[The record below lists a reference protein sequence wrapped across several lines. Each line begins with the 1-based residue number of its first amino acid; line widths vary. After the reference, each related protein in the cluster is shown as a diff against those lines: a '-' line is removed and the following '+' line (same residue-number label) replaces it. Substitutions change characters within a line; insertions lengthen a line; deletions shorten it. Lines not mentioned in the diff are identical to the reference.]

1 MDGIPLPVFP
11 RMPALRR
18 SKRKELSAL
27 VVLYLTFIDFG
38 EMKSGSSVRPQK
50 IYDAFLERG
59 HTVKLLE
66 GQQNRYKDRRK
77 RVKAILDWLKDNR
90 PDICYVEPPSG
101 PFFCALDLK
110 LLKTVHK
117 MGIPVGLFYRD
128 AYWLYADWWG
138 VGGPK
143 AALLKAMHKRDLKVF
158 ERCCDILYFPS
169 LSMAELFH
177 DRHFKRL
184 DALPPACTNM
194 TSLRTSLARRMIYV
208 GGVCEAYGTD
218 ILLSAFKQIN
228 RDKTKVELYL
238 VCRETEMANIQDK
251 HYPDYDWLKIFH
263 VQGKELETLYVSCD
277 AGIIPRKRDKYMDF
291 SIPVK
296 LLEYLGYGLPV
307 ISTDCTEIAAFIE
320 KNHCGLLCR
329 DNGDSLA
336 ETIEAFYSENT
347 DHRALAQNVQ
357 ETAAN
362 NRWVNRV
369 DKIVRDLSG
378 Q

>member
-1 MDGIPLPVFP
+1 MNGIPLPVFP
-11 RMPALRR
+11 RMPAQRR

-101 PFFCALDLK
+101 PFFCTLDLK

-117 MGIPVGLFYRD
+117 LGIPVGLFYRD
-128 AYWLYADWWG
+128 AHWLYADWWG

-143 AALLKAMHKRDLKVF
+143 AALLRAMHKRDIRVF
-158 ERCCDILYFPS
+158 ARCCDTLYFPS
-169 LSMAELFH
+169 ASMAELFRRYSFAQM
-177 DRHFKRL
+177 DI
-184 DALPPACTNM
+184 LPPACVSVTEPHPA
-194 TSLRTSLARRMIYV
+194 LAHRMIYV
-208 GGVCEAYGTD
+208 GGIRDAYGTD
-218 ILLSAFKQIN
+218 VLLSAFRRLN
-228 RDKTKVELYL
+228 RAETKVELYL
-238 VCRETEMANIQDK
+238 VCREAEMANMPGES
-251 HYPDYDWLKIFH
+251 YDYDWLKVFH
-263 VQGKELETLYVSCD
+263 VQGDGLKELYARCD
-277 AGIIPRKRDKYMDF
+277 AGIIPLKRDKYMDF

-296 LLEYLGYGLPV
+296 LMEYLGYGLPV
-307 ISTDCTEIAAFIE
+307 ISTDCTETAAFVE
-320 KNHCGLLCR
+320 ANHCVLLCR